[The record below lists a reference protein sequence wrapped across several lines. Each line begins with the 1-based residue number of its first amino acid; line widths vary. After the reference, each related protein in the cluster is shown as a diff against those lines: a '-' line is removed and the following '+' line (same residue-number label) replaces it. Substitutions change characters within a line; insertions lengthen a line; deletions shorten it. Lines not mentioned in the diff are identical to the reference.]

1 MASCGEQQQPAGG
14 GGPQEE
20 LAAARKRAQPTGLSL
35 LRGGGHHTS
44 VPWVGEC
51 RSKEISKKTKERIIL
66 ASSSCSLPT
75 SHPCLLSCHSTLQT
89 CRKQ

>member
-35 LRGGGHHTS
+35 LRGGGGTI
-44 VPWVGEC
+44 PQ
-51 RSKEISKKTKERIIL
+51 
-66 ASSSCSLPT
+66 
-75 SHPCLLSCHSTLQT
+75 CLGWGSTGARKYL
-89 CRKQ
+89 RKQRKG